1 MKIAVIR
8 IGGGTRNKTEIDS
21 TFKMLNLPRKFS
33 CVVIDDSPVKIGMI
47 KKIKDQITYGKINEE
62 TIALLKKREE
72 KGRGFYR
79 LHPPV
84 GGFERKGTKRS
95 FKEGG
100 ALGDRGEKI
109 NDLIKRMV

>member
-8 IGGGTRNKTEIDS
+8 IGGQTKNKTEVES

-33 CVVIDDSPVKIGMI
+33 CTVLEETPIIWGMI
-47 KKIKDQITYGKINEE
+47 KKIKDQITYGKITDE
-62 TIALLKKREE
+62 TLALLKKREE

-79 LHPPV
+79 LHPPI
-84 GGFERKGTKRS
+84 GGFEKKGTKRS

-109 NDLIKRMV
+109 KELIKKMV